1 MQHFNWNVACQ
12 HKMRSRISVPKL
24 DFINPWNKNSCQTTV
39 CSKKNWH
46 VATAKATLTA
56 DLNVELNI
64 FEAEIKCACFP
75 KLALNS
81 GQWEDLKAM
90 VTTSNSALNI
100 EYMSELLKSVVTV
113 SSGVTTDQVQVSIR
127 LESTSCTQ
135 SISHALQFTTVKEI
149 LDPVS
154 C

>member
-1 MQHFNWNVACQ
+1 
-12 HKMRSRISVPKL
+12 
-24 DFINPWNKNSCQTTV
+24 
-39 CSKKNWH
+39 
-46 VATAKATLTA
+46 
-56 DLNVELNI
+56 
-64 FEAEIKCACFP
+64 
-75 KLALNS
+75 
-81 GQWEDLKAM
+81 M

-113 SSGVTTDQVQVSIR
+113 SSGVTTDQVQVGVR